1 MAIIAIFSGSF
12 CEGEVIAARV
22 AEELGYESVGDKII
36 AEAARRCDTDPDKL
50 LRSLSG
56 HSPLFGRLT
65 HAREKNIA
73 SLRAVLSEFLV
84 EDKQLIFGP
93 AVHLIPRYIAHV
105 LKVCI
110 IANHDYRIQQ
120 AMRRNNVAEKEAQ
133 KIIHRDDDE
142 NAQLTGYLLSKN
154 PYDESL
160 YDIVIPM
167 QDSSVDEAVAT
178 VKKHGSSEQVKI
190 TERTRRVAR
199 DFVLSA
205 AVNLA
210 LAAEGHDIEVFS
222 EEGRITL
229 TINKDVMRMKQYRE
243 ELSKIAFGVEGVL
256 EVQTRIGQKFQTVSM
271 NPWSNIEV
279 PPKILLVDDEKE
291 FVHTLSERLQTRNIE
306 SSVVYDGEQ
315 AIDFVKKDE
324 PNVIVLDLMMPG
336 IDGLEVLR
344 RVKRDHPKVEVI
356 ILTGHGS
363 EKEER
368 IAEELGAFAYL
379 HKPVD
384 IDVLA
389 RVMNEAYQ
397 KINLD
402 RDDTVEK

>member
-1 MAIIAIFSGSF
+1 LAIIAIFSGSF
-12 CEGEVIAARV
+12 CDGEVVAARV
-22 AEELGYESVGDKII
+22 AEELGYESVGEKIVE
-36 AEAARRCDTDPDKL
+36 EAARRSETDPDKL
-50 LRSLSG
+50 IKSLAG
-56 HSPLFGRLT
+56 QGQLFGRLT

-73 SLRAVLSEFLV
+73 FLRMVLSEYLV
-84 EDKQLIFGP
+84 EDGRLIFGP

-110 IANHDYRIQQ
+110 IANHDYRVAQ
-120 AMRRNNVAEKEAQ
+120 AAGKNDISEKEAQ
-133 KIIHRDDDE
+133 KIIHRDDDL
-142 NAQLTGYLLSKN
+142 NAQITGYLYNKN
-154 PYDESL
+154 PYDETL
-160 YDIVIPM
+160 YDMVVPM
-167 QDSSVDEAVAT
+167 QDTLVEEAVET
-178 VKKHGSSEQVKI
+178 IKKHALSEQVQM
-190 TERTRRVAR
+190 TDRTSRVAR

-205 AVNLA
+205 EVSLA
-210 LAAEGHDIEVFS
+210 LAGEGHDIEVFS
-222 EEGRITL
+222 EDGRVTL
-229 TINKDVMRMKQYRE
+229 TINKDVMRMKQYQE
-243 ELSKIAFGVEGVL
+243 ELSKIASGVEGVR
-256 EVQTRIGQKFQTVSM
+256 EVQTRIGRKFQTVSM

-315 AIDFVKKDE
+315 AIDFVNKDE

-344 RVKRDHPKVEVI
+344 RVKRDHPRVEVI

-368 IAEELGAFAYL
+368 TAEELGAFAYL

-389 RVMNEAYQ
+389 RTMNEAYQ
-397 KINLD
+397 KINRD
-402 RDDTVEK
+402 RGDNG